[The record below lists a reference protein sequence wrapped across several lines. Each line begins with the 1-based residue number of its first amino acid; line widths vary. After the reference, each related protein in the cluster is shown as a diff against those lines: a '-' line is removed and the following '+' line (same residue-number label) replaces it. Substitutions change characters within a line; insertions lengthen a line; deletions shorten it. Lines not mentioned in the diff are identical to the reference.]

1 MLEPI
6 KVSVDVNVHFSEKTE
21 QFILGLFSGKSVNN
35 TKPAAPAAKPAA
47 PAAKPAAPAAKPESK
62 PTAPA
67 AKPESKPAAP
77 AAKPESKP
85 AAPAAKPESKPAAPA
100 AKPESKPA
108 NTASDNI
115 SIEDVR
121 EALSKKVATHRSEI
135 KEKLTELG
143 APSVTKLDKSKYSE
157 MLNFLNSLD

>member
-6 KVSVDVNVHFSEKTE
+6 KVSVDVNVHLSEKTE
-21 QFILGLFSGKSVNN
+21 GFILDLVKSIMPDVV
-35 TKPAAPAAKPAA
+35 KA
-47 PAAKPAAPAAKPESK
+47 PAAPAAKPESK
-62 PTAPA
+62 PVAPA
-67 AKPESKPAAP
+67 AKSESKPAAP
-77 AAKPESKP
+77 AAKS
-85 AAPAAKPESKPAAPA
+85 
-100 AKPESKPA
+100 ESKPA

-143 APSVTKLDKSKYSE
+143 APSVTKLDNSKYSE

>member
-6 KVSVDVNVHFSEKTE
+6 KVSVDVNVHLSEKTE
-21 QFILGLFSGKSVNN
+21 QFILGLFSCKSVNN
-35 TKPAAPAAKPAA
+35 T
-47 PAAKPAAPAAKPESK
+47 
-62 PTAPA
+62 
-67 AKPESKPAAP
+67 KPAAP

-85 AAPAAKPESKPAAPA
+85 AAPAAKQESNPAASA
-100 AKPESKPA
+100 AKSESKPA

-143 APSVTKLDKSKYSE
+143 APSVTKLDNSKYSE

>member
-6 KVSVDVNVHFSEKTE
+6 KVSVDVNIHLSEKTE
-21 QFILGLFSGKSVNN
+21 QFILGLFSS
-35 TKPAAPAAKPAA
+35 KPAATAAKPESKLAVPAAKPAA
-47 PAAKPAAPAAKPESK
+47 PAATAAKPAAPAATAAKPESK
-62 PTAPA
+62 PV
-67 AKPESKPAAP
+67 
-77 AAKPESKP
+77 
-85 AAPAAKPESKPAAPA
+85 
-100 AKPESKPA
+100 

>member
-6 KVSVDVNVHFSEKTE
+6 KVSVDVNVHLSEKTE

-35 TKPAAPAAKPAA
+35 TKPAAPAAKP
-47 PAAKPAAPAAKPESK
+47 
-62 PTAPA
+62 
-67 AKPESKPAAP
+67 ESKPAA
-77 AAKPESKP
+77 S
-85 AAPAAKPESKPAAPA
+85 A

>member
-6 KVSVDVNVHFSEKTE
+6 KVSVDVNVHLSEKTE
-21 QFILGLFSGKSVNN
+21 QFILGLFSCKSVNN
-35 TKPAAPAAKPAA
+35 TKPAAPA
-47 PAAKPAAPAAKPESK
+47 
-62 PTAPA
+62 T
-67 AKPESKPAAP
+67 
-77 AAKPESKP
+77 KPESKP

>member
-6 KVSVDVNVHFSEKTE
+6 KVSVDVNVHLSEKTE

-35 TKPAAPAAKPAA
+35 TKPAAPAAKP
-47 PAAKPAAPAAKPESK
+47 
-62 PTAPA
+62 
-67 AKPESKPAAP
+67 ESKPAAP

-85 AAPAAKPESKPAAPA
+85 AATDAKS
-100 AKPESKPA
+100 ESKPA

-115 SIEDVR
+115 SVEDVR

>member
-6 KVSVDVNVHFSEKTE
+6 KVSVDVNVHLSEKTE
-21 QFILGLFSGKSVNN
+21 GFILDLVKSIMPDVV
-35 TKPAAPAAKPAA
+35 KA
-47 PAAKPAAPAAKPESK
+47 PAAPAAKPESK
-62 PTAPA
+62 Q
-67 AKPESKPAAP
+67 
-77 AAKPESKP
+77 
-85 AAPAAKPESKPAAPA
+85 
-100 AKPESKPA
+100 A

-121 EALSKKVATHRSEI
+121 EALSKKVATHRGEI

>member
-6 KVSVDVNVHFSEKTE
+6 KVSVDVNVHLSEKTE

-35 TKPAAPAAKPAA
+35 TKQAAH
-47 PAAKPAAPAAKPESK
+47 
-62 PTAPA
+62 A

-77 AAKPESKP
+77 AAL
-85 AAPAAKPESKPAAPA
+85 AATAA

>member
-6 KVSVDVNVHFSEKTE
+6 KVSVDVNVHLSEKTE
-21 QFILGLFSGKSVNN
+21 GFILDLVKSIMPDVV
-35 TKPAAPAAKPAA
+35 KAS
-47 PAAKPAAPAAKPESK
+47 AAPAAKPESK
-62 PTAPA
+62 L
-67 AKPESKPAAP
+67 
-77 AAKPESKP
+77 

>member
-6 KVSVDVNVHFSEKTE
+6 KVSVDVNVHLSEKTE

-35 TKPAAPAAKPAA
+35 TKPAAPAAKP
-47 PAAKPAAPAAKPESK
+47 
-62 PTAPA
+62 
-67 AKPESKPAAP
+67 ESKPAAP
-77 AAKPESKP
+77 AAKTESKP
-85 AAPAAKPESKPAAPA
+85 VS
-100 AKPESKPA
+100 
-108 NTASDNI
+108 TASDNI

>member
-6 KVSVDVNVHFSEKTE
+6 KVSVDVNVHLSEKTE
-21 QFILGLFSGKSVNN
+21 QFILGLFGGKSVSNAQ
-35 TKPAAPAAKPAA
+35 PAAPAAQ
-47 PAAKPAAPAAKPESK
+47 AAKPASKPESK
-62 PTAPA
+62 PA
-67 AKPESKPAAP
+67 SKPAAP

-85 AAPAAKPESKPAAPA
+85 ADTAP
-100 AKPESKPA
+100 
-108 NTASDNI
+108 SDNV

-121 EALSKKVATHRSEI
+121 EALSKKVATHRNEI

-143 APSVTKLDKSKYSE
+143 APSVTKLDKSKYSD

>member
-6 KVSVDVNVHFSEKTE
+6 KVSVDVNVHLSEKTE
-21 QFILGLFSGKSVNN
+21 GFILDLVKSIMPDVV
-35 TKPAAPAAKPAA
+35 KAPAA
-47 PAAKPAAPAAKPESK
+47 
-62 PTAPA
+62 T
-67 AKPESKPAAP
+67 
-77 AAKPESKP
+77 
-85 AAPAAKPESKPAAPA
+85 A

>member
-6 KVSVDVNVHFSEKTE
+6 KVSVDVNVHLSEKTE
-21 QFILGLFSGKSVNN
+21 QFILGVFSGKSVNN
-35 TKPAAPAAKPAA
+35 T
-47 PAAKPAAPAAKPESK
+47 
-62 PTAPA
+62 
-67 AKPESKPAAP
+67 
-77 AAKPESKP
+77 KP

>member
-6 KVSVDVNVHFSEKTE
+6 KVSVDVNVHLSEKTE
-21 QFILGLFSGKSVNN
+21 GFILDLVKSIMPDVVKA
-35 TKPAAPAAKPAA
+35 TASPAAK
-47 PAAKPAAPAAKPESK
+47 S
-62 PTAPA
+62 
-67 AKPESKPAAP
+67 ESKPAAP
-77 AAKPESKP
+77 AAKS
-85 AAPAAKPESKPAAPA
+85 
-100 AKPESKPA
+100 ESKPA

-121 EALSKKVATHRSEI
+121 EALSKKVAAHRSEI

-143 APSVTKLDKSKYSE
+143 APSVTKLDKSKYSD

>member
-6 KVSVDVNVHFSEKTE
+6 KVSVDVNVHLSEKTE

-35 TKPAAPAAKPAA
+35 AQ
-47 PAAKPAAPAAKPESK
+47 
-62 PTAPA
+62 
-67 AKPESKPAAP
+67 PAAP

-85 AAPAAKPESKPAAPA
+85 AS
-100 AKPESKPA
+100 
-108 NTASDNI
+108 TASDNI

>member
-6 KVSVDVNVHFSEKTE
+6 KVSVDVNVHLSEKTE

-35 TKPAAPAAKPAA
+35 IKPAATAAKQ
-47 PAAKPAAPAAKPESK
+47 
-62 PTAPA
+62 
-67 AKPESKPAAP
+67 ESKPAAT
-77 AAKPESKP
+77 AAKS
-85 AAPAAKPESKPAAPA
+85 
-100 AKPESKPA
+100 ESKPA

-143 APSVTKLDKSKYSE
+143 APSVTKLDKSKYSD

>member
-1 MLEPI
+1 MLGPI
-6 KVSVDVNVHFSEKTE
+6 KVSVDVNVHLSEKTE

-35 TKPAAPAAKPAA
+35 TKPAAPAAKP
-47 PAAKPAAPAAKPESK
+47 
-62 PTAPA
+62 
-67 AKPESKPAAP
+67 ESKPAAP
-77 AAKPESKP
+77 AAKPEP
-85 AAPAAKPESKPAAPA
+85 
-100 AKPESKPA
+100 KPA

-143 APSVTKLDKSKYSE
+143 APSVTKLDNSKYSE

>member
-6 KVSVDVNVHFSEKTE
+6 KVSVDVNVHLSEKTE
-21 QFILGLFSGKSVNN
+21 GFILDLVKSIMPDVV
-35 TKPAAPAAKPAA
+35 KA
-47 PAAKPAAPAAKPESK
+47 
-62 PTAPA
+62 
-67 AKPESKPAAP
+67 PAAP

-85 AAPAAKPESKPAAPA
+85 AAPAAKPESKPAATA
-100 AKPESKPA
+100 AKPESKPE

>member
-1 MLEPI
+1 MLGPI
-6 KVSVDVNVHFSEKTE
+6 KVSVDVNVHLSEKTE

-35 TKPAAPAAKPAA
+35 T
-47 PAAKPAAPAAKPESK
+47 
-62 PTAPA
+62 
-67 AKPESKPAAP
+67 KPAAP

-100 AKPESKPA
+100 AKPEPKPA

-143 APSVTKLDKSKYSE
+143 APSVTKLDNSKYSE

>member
-6 KVSVDVNVHFSEKTE
+6 KVSVDVNVHLSEKTE

-35 TKPAAPAAKPAA
+35 TKPAA
-47 PAAKPAAPAAKPESK
+47 S
-62 PTAPA
+62 A
-67 AKPESKPAAP
+67 AKPESKPAA
-77 AAKPESKP
+77 S
-85 AAPAAKPESKPAAPA
+85 A

>member
-6 KVSVDVNVHFSEKTE
+6 KVSVDVNIHLSEKTE
-21 QFILGLFSGKSVNN
+21 QFILGLLSGKSVNN
-35 TKPAAPAAKPAA
+35 AQPAAPAAKPAS
-47 PAAKPAAPAAKPESK
+47 KPAAPAS
-62 PTAPA
+62 
-67 AKPESKPAAP
+67 KPESKPAAP

-85 AAPAAKPESKPAAPA
+85 AAPAAKP
-100 AKPESKPA
+100 A
-108 NTASDNI
+108 NTTSDNI

-121 EALSKKVATHRSEI
+121 EALSKKVAAHRSEI

-143 APSVTKLDKSKYSE
+143 APSVTKLDKSKYSD

>member
-6 KVSVDVNVHFSEKTE
+6 KVSVDVNVHLSEKTE

-35 TKPAAPAAKPAA
+35 TKPAAPAAKP
-47 PAAKPAAPAAKPESK
+47 
-62 PTAPA
+62 
-67 AKPESKPAAP
+67 ESKPAAP
-77 AAKPESKP
+77 AAKPESK
-85 AAPAAKPESKPAAPA
+85 S
-100 AKPESKPA
+100 A

>member
-6 KVSVDVNVHFSEKTE
+6 KVSVDVNVHLSEKTE
-21 QFILGLFSGKSVNN
+21 GFILDLVKSIMPDVVKA
-35 TKPAAPAAKPAA
+35 TAA
-47 PAAKPAAPAAKPESK
+47 
-62 PTAPA
+62 TA

-77 AAKPESKP
+77 AAKH
-85 AAPAAKPESKPAAPA
+85 
-100 AKPESKPA
+100 ESKPA

-115 SIEDVR
+115 SIDDVR

-157 MLNFLNSLD
+157 VLNFLNSLD

>member
-6 KVSVDVNVHFSEKTE
+6 KVSVDVNVHLSEKTE

-35 TKPAAPAAKPAA
+35 IKPVAPAAK
-47 PAAKPAAPAAKPESK
+47 S
-62 PTAPA
+62 
-67 AKPESKPAAP
+67 ESKPAAP

-85 AAPAAKPESKPAAPA
+85 AAPAAKPESK
-100 AKPESKPA
+100 SA

>member
-6 KVSVDVNVHFSEKTE
+6 KVSVDVNVHLSEKTE

-35 TKPAAPAAKPAA
+35 T
-47 PAAKPAAPAAKPESK
+47 
-62 PTAPA
+62 
-67 AKPESKPAAP
+67 KPAAP

-100 AKPESKPA
+100 AKPESKSATTAAKPESKPA
-108 NTASDNI
+108 NTESDNI

>member
-6 KVSVDVNVHFSEKTE
+6 KVSVDVNVHLSEKTE
-21 QFILGLFSGKSVNN
+21 GFILDLVKSIMPDVVK
-35 TKPAAPAAKPAA
+35 TPAA
-47 PAAKPAAPAAKPESK
+47 
-62 PTAPA
+62 
-67 AKPESKPAAP
+67 PAAP

-85 AAPAAKPESKPAAPA
+85 AAKPESK
-100 AKPESKPA
+100 SA